1 MMTAD
6 MIQKIEEIVSS
17 ALQKIGAEGIE
28 KKVKLAVKFAGAQ
41 PPVEITLDGRRVTAV
56 AVDIATVF
64 SHEGTY
70 FTYVDEQNVART
82 AESIQALSIVIVGG
96 EVHLCKSSYDA
107 ISGSTFGDARFINC
121 KYRTTSPEMLTENY
135 IC

>member
-1 MMTAD
+1 MTAD
-6 MIQKIEEIVSS
+6 MIQKTEEAVSS
-17 ALQKIGAEGIE
+17 ALQKIGAEDIG
-28 KKVKLAVKFAGAQ
+28 KKVKLAVKFARHQ
-41 PPVEITLDGRRVTAV
+41 PPAEIMLDGRQVTAV

-64 SHEGTY
+64 SPEGTY
-70 FTYVDEQNVART
+70 FTYVDEQNVTRT
-82 AESIQALSIVIVGG
+82 AESIQALSIVIVGS

-107 ISGSTFGDARFINC
+107 VSGSDFGDARFINC